1 VVLSDL
7 PAWRER
13 VEEWDA
19 AQACRFAPPGD
30 AAALAEELARLA
42 QDRSARAAL
51 VAALPAP
58 RPAQVEETAWL
69 AAHMAAYERAALA
82 GAPAAAARGE
92 PWYEER
98 MRTFAEEQWDAA
110 LARSTR
116 EQLGF

>member
-1 VVLSDL
+1 
-7 PAWRER
+7 
-13 VEEWDA
+13 
-19 AQACRFAPPGD
+19 
-30 AAALAEELARLA
+30 
-42 QDRSARAAL
+42 
-51 VAALPAP
+51 
-58 RPAQVEETAWL
+58 
-69 AAHMAAYERAALA
+69 LA